1 MEQILESIG
10 VKRVPE
16 NNAETAEH
24 IFKLPITYLPKDK
37 VHELKP
43 HVVADLELDTTIYPI
58 LLENTTGFMQDIIP
72 EMHRHYTTD
81 EEYLKDTQQLLRND
95 YVAPSAPLDEPK
107 LREIYKALY
116 KDPRFLEKHN
126 YMEWSILEYMNHS
139 SIYLQIIAA
148 TQLISPA
155 LSLIMPLFFI
165 VVPVLILLLSGVQFT
180 MTSYFNCLKSLA
192 QNHFIGKM
200 LSTKSTGYLITM
212 ILLYAFQIYQNCLS
226 CRRFYVMI
234 HTVNANLCDLRA
246 FLQTA
251 VTKMDTVINH
261 LSQLPSYQPFSVEVR
276 KHRTR
281 IQALLDGVLSNISP
295 IQMFMTKLPLMGQI
309 LHIYYTIHSS
319 DELSESIRY
328 VFGFEGWYSCVSNI
342 ACRIHQGKI
351 GMAEILGGD
360 SATPQITDQYYP
372 PLMDSPECVKNNC
385 IMDTNVILTGINA
398 SGKTTYLKTT
408 LLNVIL
414 TQQWGCGF
422 YKSCAIQPFHQI
434 HSYLNIPD
442 TSARDSLFQAESRR
456 CKEILDSIV
465 LGGRHFCIFDEL
477 YSGTNPDEASKSAYG
492 FLRYLAKRENVRFM
506 LTTHYIG
513 VCKRLEEEECDGIQY
528 LQMDV
533 EEEGDEY
540 VYKHCL
546 KDGICEIQ
554 GGVQVLRKMEYPEEL
569 LGYIM

>member
-1 MEQILESIG
+1 
-10 VKRVPE
+10 
-16 NNAETAEH
+16 
-24 IFKLPITYLPKDK
+24 
-37 VHELKP
+37 
-43 HVVADLELDTTIYPI
+43 
-58 LLENTTGFMQDIIP
+58 
-72 EMHRHYTTD
+72 
-81 EEYLKDTQQLLRND
+81 
-95 YVAPSAPLDEPK
+95 
-107 LREIYKALY
+107 
-116 KDPRFLEKHN
+116 
-126 YMEWSILEYMNHS
+126 
-139 SIYLQIIAA
+139 
-148 TQLISPA
+148 
-155 LSLIMPLFFI
+155 
-165 VVPVLILLLSGVQFT
+165 
-180 MTSYFNCLKSLA
+180 
-192 QNHFIGKM
+192 
-200 LSTKSTGYLITM
+200 
-212 ILLYAFQIYQNCLS
+212 
-226 CRRFYVMI
+226 
-234 HTVNANLCDLRA
+234 
-246 FLQTA
+246 
-251 VTKMDTVINH
+251 
-261 LSQLPSYQPFSVEVR
+261 
-276 KHRTR
+276 
-281 IQALLDGVLSNISP
+281 
-295 IQMFMTKLPLMGQI
+295 
-309 LHIYYTIHSS
+309 
-319 DELSESIRY
+319 
-328 VFGFEGWYSCVSNI
+328 
-342 ACRIHQGKI
+342 
-351 GMAEILGGD
+351 
-360 SATPQITDQYYP
+360 
-372 PLMDSPECVKNNC
+372 
-385 IMDTNVILTGINA
+385 MDTNVILTGINA